1 APPPAEPAAA
11 PVCTDWSTHPPS
23 SLPPLPASPFA
34 ALLDEVWWRVAQ
46 KHHDPTLGCLDWA
59 AMRGRY
65 GERLVGVT
73 EASAAYTVIGEMLG
87 ELAQSH
93 FRLFPPASDEEA
105 AGAAAPPL
113 KARWLDDALVVVDSG
128 VEAVSRGA
136 AIRAIGERSVDDLV
150 AQARARR
157 PTSDSGLAF
166 EIARLAAARLSCPH
180 SGLTRTLTIEPYSED
195 PESPAS
201 TQRVDVR
208 CQLPEGERVTLGHL
222 VDIPTQVRAEVL
234 PGDIGYLAFNIW

>member
-1 APPPAEPAAA
+1 
-11 PVCTDWSTHPPS
+11 
-23 SLPPLPASPFA
+23 
-34 ALLDEVWWRVAQ
+34 
-46 KHHDPTLGCLDWA
+46 

-136 AIRAIGERSVDDLV
+136 AIRAIGERSADDLV

-157 PTSDSGLAF
+157 PPSDPGPASALA
-166 EIARLAAARLSCPH
+166 RPAAARPA
-180 SGLTRTLTIEPYSED
+180 R
-195 PESPAS
+195 PAS
-201 TQRVDVR
+201 GPR
-208 CQLPEGERVTLGHL
+208 PA
-222 VDIPTQVRAEVL
+222 PTAA
-234 PGDIGYLAFNIW
+234 P